1 MELFTVK
8 RALNFYVT
16 LNKKINFKL
25 YLFKNLNI
33 KIMKKLFTLL
43 AVSALGGAMTLGVYT
58 QLQPKNEIQTEIR
71 SSDSPFIQ
79 AVNYSPTASGGT
91 NIDFT
96 TAAEKTLNAVVHV
109 KNTTINSG
117 YTTFEDLFFGRPQSR
132 KQIGTGS

>member
-8 RALNFYVT
+8 RALNFYIT

-58 QLQPKNEIQTEIR
+58 QLQPKNEIKTEIR
-71 SSDSPFIQ
+71 
-79 AVNYSPTASGGT
+79 
-91 NIDFT
+91 
-96 TAAEKTLNAVVHV
+96 
-109 KNTTINSG
+109 
-117 YTTFEDLFFGRPQSR
+117 
-132 KQIGTGS
+132 